1 MENIALKNW
10 CETLWNHDIILEN
23 KLSSVELAV
32 KYGELIE
39 EQMTITKD
47 KMVKINI
54 HDLVDPD
61 PLSTI
66 HRPLAMGSARRKHQ

>member
-10 CETLWNHDIILEN
+10 CETLWNHDIVLEN

-32 KYGELIE
+32 KYGELID

-47 KMVKINI
+47 KINI
-54 HDLVDPD
+54 HDLVDLD